1 MSFSSIQINQSTVE
15 ADDIVNTPAGTVA
28 ATILQN
34 AINELDTEKVPKTTT
49 VNGKA
54 LSSNITLTASDVS
67 AVPTTTTVNGNA
79 LSSNI
84 TLDYEDILKLPT
96 TTTDDATA
104 VIDVATTSIY
114 TLTAVANATAFST
127 TGTPQDGKEIWI
139 RFKDAGVSKALSWDA
154 IFVPIGVTLPTA
166 TVAGKWHYIK
176 CMYNSN
182 TSKFDVLAV
191 SVQA

>member
-49 VNGKA
+49 VNG
-54 LSSNITLTASDVS
+54 
-67 AVPTTTTVNGNA
+67 NA
-79 LSSNI
+79 LSGNI
-84 TLDYEDILKLPT
+84 TLDYEDILKLPI